1 MIYHGKYFFMTGTT
15 TLSQNHSELTVFSV
29 IVIIQFQ
36 GVQYNFFS
44 LGERKAIDFQASIL
58 LEAW

>member
-1 MIYHGKYFFMTGTT
+1 MTGTT